1 MAKNR
6 TVKIVVFVI
15 MLVLMSAVAYSIAIL
30 NRDAASDNQNLKVNL
45 TNEERTWLSSQKSL
59 LYSAD
64 RNAPPLRFV
73 DDADGQYKGFVVD
86 YINSLSL
93 ELGTNI
99 EMHPMVWEDAL
110 KSLSEGNSDLCDM
123 FKSEERSKYYNF
135 SEPIY
140 TLRGVLAVKKA
151 NTEIKNIKD
160 LDGKVIATQKGDYV
174 NEFLR
179 TKYPGIKIREVA
191 DVSEAITLLQSGLA
205 DAIAGDEPVV
215 LFHLEKQNSEQAI
228 RIVERPLYENE
239 VVLAMPKGKPQLVSI
254 VNKGIEVLKAKKQLE
269 IIQQKWFG
277 ISTPIVQT
285 GEVERIIRIAL
296 TGAFILLCGLSAMGF
311 WTTTLKRQ
319 VELRTKE
326 LENNKDELETV
337 FDSMNEFLV
346 VVNEKKE
353 ILNVNKALCE
363 AVNSDREDLIGTNC
377 EGVLSKY
384 CKSCSLCPVDQTA
397 ETTGYAGHEE
407 TVGNEVYAIRSYS
420 LKTPQGLMKNA
431 LIIIQNITSDKISKN
446 QMLQANKMVAVGQL
460 AAGVAHEIRNPLG
473 IIRSHSYI
481 LRSAYENDE
490 RIVKSLQYIDA
501 SVERAGSIIDNL
513 LNFSRISEKTS
524 DVIQVKRF
532 VLDVIELE
540 KKHLQNRNIEC
551 DVHCADDLVCKV
563 SPESLKH
570 IFINLI
576 SNAADAIG
584 QTGRI
589 SIDMMMKNDSLHLVF
604 SDTGTGIP
612 AENLERIF
620 NPFFTTKEPGVGTG
634 LGLYIVYSEVKK
646 MNGEIHAESVLGEG
660 TTFILDIPQYG
671 GSI

>member
-1 MAKNR
+1 MTKNR
-6 TVKIVVFVI
+6 SARIAVFII
-15 MLVLMSAVAYSIAIL
+15 MLFLMSAVAYSIAL
-30 NRDAASDNQNLKVNL
+30 LSRDAVGDNQNLKVNL
-45 TNEERTWLSSQKSL
+45 TNEERSWLSSQESL

-73 DDADGQYKGFVVD
+73 DEADGQYKGFVVD

-110 KSLSEGNSDLCDM
+110 KSLSEGESDLCDM
-123 FKSEERSKYYNF
+123 FESEERSKHYNF

-140 TLRGVLAVKKA
+140 TLRGVVAVKKA
-151 NTEIKNIKD
+151 DIGIKEIKD
-160 LDGKVIATQKGDYV
+160 LNGKVIATQKGDYV

-179 TKYPGIKIREVA
+179 TKHPDIKIREVA
-191 DVSEAITLLQSGLA
+191 DVSEAIVLLQSGMA
-205 DAIAGDEPVV
+205 EAIAGDEPVV
-215 LFHLEKQNSEQAI
+215 LFHLEKQKSEQFI

-239 VVLAMPKGKPQLVSI
+239 VVLAMPKSKPQLVSI

-277 ISTPIVQT
+277 ISTPIVRT
-285 GEVERIIRIAL
+285 GEVDRIIRIAL

-326 LENNKDELETV
+326 LENSKDELETV

-346 VVNEKKE
+346 VVNEQKE
-353 ILNVNKALCE
+353 IINVNKALCE
-363 AVNSDREDLIGTNC
+363 AVNSNREDLIGTIC
-377 EGVLSKY
+377 SGVLSKY

-397 ETTGYAGHEE
+397 EAPEYAGREE
-407 TVGNEVYAIRSYS
+407 TVGNEVYAIRSHP
-420 LKTPQGLMKNA
+420 LKTAQSLMKNT

-481 LRSAYENDE
+481 LRSLYDDDE
-490 RIVKSLQYIDA
+490 RIAKSLNYIDT

-513 LNFSRISEKTS
+513 LNFSRISERTTDLVHVKS
-524 DVIQVKRF
+524 FVRGVI
-532 VLDVIELE
+532 DLE
-540 KKHLQNRNIEC
+540 KKHLQNKKIE
-551 DVHCADDLVCKV
+551 CKV
-563 SPESLKH
+563 SCEADLACKVSQESLKH

-584 QTGRI
+584 ENGQIT
-589 SIDMMMKNDSLHLVF
+589 IDITIKEDRLNMTF
-604 SDTGTGIP
+604 SDTGSGIP

-620 NPFFTTKEPGVGTG
+620 NPFFTTKDPGDGTG
-634 LGLYIVYSEVKK
+634 LGLYIVYTEVKK
-646 MNGEIHAESVLGEG
+646 MNGEIHVESTVGEG
-660 TTFILDIPQYG
+660 TKFILDIPQYG
-671 GSI
+671 GTR